1 MTVIQSMLNTIIS
14 AQKHL
19 VLYNSGVL
27 IVGTK
32 YIHVEYS
39 LTMRVP
45 LHNNTDTK
53 RITINQQIL
62 QNNMNTG

>member
-1 MTVIQSMLNTIIS
+1 MTVIQTMLNTIIS
-14 AQKHL
+14 AQKHH

-27 IVGTK
+27 IIGTK
-32 YIHVEYS
+32 YINVEYS

-45 LHNNTDTK
+45 VHNNTDTK
-53 RITINQQIL
+53 HTIINKQIL